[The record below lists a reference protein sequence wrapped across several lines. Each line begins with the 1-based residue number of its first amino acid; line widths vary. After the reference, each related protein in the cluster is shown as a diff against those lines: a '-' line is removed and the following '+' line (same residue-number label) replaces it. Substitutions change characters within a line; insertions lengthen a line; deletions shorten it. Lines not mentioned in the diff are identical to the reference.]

1 MQSPHDVISLI
12 KKYISDSE
20 LSQPPLLVLTHQRA
34 QAQTLV
40 PGTKTLDSKW
50 FSKPSLI
57 LRKPLL
63 GFLIWGPMDGD
74 KDTKVFK
81 LVVFKDQKEWLLL
94 VFMSCH
100 LKNCWVLPVV
110 MFLLG
115 FHHNDEYLGF
125 MIII

>member
-1 MQSPHDVISLI
+1 
-12 KKYISDSE
+12 
-20 LSQPPLLVLTHQRA
+20 
-34 QAQTLV
+34 
-40 PGTKTLDSKW
+40 
-50 FSKPSLI
+50 
-57 LRKPLL
+57 
-63 GFLIWGPMDGD
+63 MDGD

-100 LKNCWVLPVV
+100 LKNCWALPSSHLV
-110 MFLLG
+110 